1 MPMTSATV
9 IYLFDKELKQF
20 EISDLSYTSIESQ
33 DSIQKILPT
42 SSWNMQACLIKN
54 TILM

>member
-1 MPMTSATV
+1 MTSATV

-20 EISDLSYTSIESQ
+20 EISDLSDTSIEYQ

-42 SSWNMQACLIKN
+42 SSWNMQSCLIKN